1 MRTGG
6 LEMMKGEMRIVL
18 LAAVVLLATGHH
30 SRAQILMGV
39 GASSCGEWLQFRS
52 AQINNGNIQQISA
65 ALQAEAWIDGFLSG
79 FNIGKPPGPDLLQSQ
94 PNGFA
99 LNAWVDN
106 YCRSKPLDPIASAAI
121 ALVKD
126 LQQRTHQ

>member
-1 MRTGG
+1 MR
-6 LEMMKGEMRIVL
+6 KGEMRTVI
-18 LAAVVLLATGHH
+18 LAAVVLLATGQQ

-39 GASSCGEWLQFRS
+39 GAISCGEWLQFRS
-52 AQINNGNIQQISA
+52 AQTSNGNVQQISV

-79 FNIGKPPGPDLLQSQ
+79 FNIGKPPGPDLLQPL

-106 YCRSKPLDPIASAAI
+106 YCKSKPLDAIGSAAI

-126 LQQRTHQ
+126 LQHRARQ